1 MSKKFSADQTFDV
14 VFFDCD
20 STLSSIEG
28 IDELAVR
35 AGVADELVPLTNAA
49 MDGKMP
55 LEEIYQRRLDLIKPD
70 REALEWVSQR
80 YLDQMVE
87 GAVEVVSE
95 LIRQGKEVHIISGGL
110 RQAVLSVGKLLGIP
124 DDQVHAVD
132 IFFDEKGH
140 YAGFDQQSPLARA
153 CGKAEVCRKVI
164 SPNNKSA
171 ALIGDGIT
179 DLEAAQAGVYVIGFG
194 GVARREAV
202 VQGASAY
209 VDGPALTQV
218 LELL

>member
-1 MSKKFSADQTFDV
+1 MSNNRDFDV
-14 VFFDCD
+14 IFFDCD
-20 STLSSIEG
+20 STLSTIEG
-28 IDELAVR
+28 IDELAIR

-49 MDGKMP
+49 MEGKMP

-70 REALEWVSQR
+70 RAALDWVSQR

-87 GAVEVVSE
+87 GAIEVVSE
-95 LIRQGKEVHIISGGL
+95 LIKQGREVHIISGGL

-132 IFFDEKGH
+132 VIFDEKDN
-140 YAGFDQQSPLARA
+140 YASFDQKSPLARA
-153 CGKAEVCRKVI
+153 GGKAEVCRKVI
-164 SPNNKSA
+164 AQNNKSA

-179 DLEAAQAGVYVIGFG
+179 DLEAAEAGVYVIGFG
-194 GVARREAV
+194 GVARRDAV